1 MIETKTLAIDDLLER
16 NGITKE
22 HFMTETYKC
31 MLVSIFETIALEM
44 NDDDIRKEIK
54 QRYLNSANKIITTQR
69 IVYEKTRC
77 KLNNEESE
85 IICKY
90 LYAFLKKNS
99 VRKNYDNSIRYRLLN
114 QQNEKCNI
122 CSQHINNST
131 AELDHIIPWSLVGDE
146 LGISNL
152 QMLCRDCNR
161 RKSKNAAYN
170 LKMFLVNR

>member
-44 NDDDIRKEIK
+44 NDADIRKETK

-69 IVYEKTRC
+69 IVHEKTRC

-90 LYAFLKKNS
+90 LYAFFKKIVS
-99 VRKNYDNSIRYRLLN
+99 ERIMVIR
-114 QQNEKCNI
+114 
-122 CSQHINNST
+122 
-131 AELDHIIPWSLVGDE
+131 
-146 LGISNL
+146 
-152 QMLCRDCNR
+152 
-161 RKSKNAAYN
+161 
-170 LKMFLVNR
+170 

>member
-1 MIETKTLAIDDLLER
+1 MVETKNLAIDDLLER
-16 NGITKE
+16 NGITKNY
-22 HFMTETYKC
+22 FMDETYKC

-44 NDDDIRKEIK
+44 SDTDIKKEIK
-54 QRYLNSANKIITTQR
+54 RRYLNSANKIITTQR

-77 KLNNEESE
+77 KLNDEESE

-90 LYAFLKKNS
+90 LYAFFTKNN
-99 VRKNYDNSIRYRLLN
+99 VRKSYDNSIRYKLLN
-114 QQNEKCNI
+114 QQYEKCNI
-122 CSQHINNST
+122 CNQHIDNSI

-146 LGISNL
+146 LGINNL

-170 LKMFLVNR
+170 LKMFLVNK